1 MFLARIEGTL
11 TAAAKHETLTACRFL
26 IARRLAKDGRPE
38 GEPLVVLDRLG
49 ARHGCAV
56 LISTDGDV
64 LRRLHGDTVPARLS
78 VLGLVDQVTLAGA
91 TAPAVERG
99 GAR

>member
-11 TAAAKHETLTACRFL
+11 TATVRHETLRACRFL
-26 IARRLAKDGRPE
+26 IARRLDAGGALE

-49 ARHGCAV
+49 ARHGGTV
-56 LISTDGDV
+56 LVSTDGDA

-78 VLGLVDQVTLAGA
+78 VLGLVDQVRLEGPTPDDRGA
-91 TAPAVERG
+91 
-99 GAR
+99 AR